1 MLTVKEII
9 IYLGGWKMEK
19 KKEKARII
27 RKQEVLSRIPLS
39 EASIYRKERLGQFP
53 KRVQL
58 GDNSVG
64 WLESEVDEWF
74 EKMAAERDIR
84 VK

>member
-27 RKQEVLSRIPLS
+27 RKQEVLSLS